1 MRYSKEDI
9 EQLLKEQFKREL
21 EKDTS
26 DLDEL
31 SNRLVGIL
39 VNNNLLVAKLIDKTF
54 KATNRMRVSNLV
66 HGVGIADVKVTSSE
80 DKSAYETWR
89 HMLRRSYSIEYKTR
103 KPSYENCTV
112 AEEWLTFS
120 NFLKFYKDN
129 YKEGF
134 HLDKDILVKGNK
146 IYAKETCCFVPVA
159 LNGIIVNIEGVGV
172 NFDKEKRKFRAGIS
186 IKGKQKNLGY
196 YATIEDAM
204 AAYKKAKKKYVIDS
218 ANEYLNTGDIDE
230 RIANALKDRVMTW

>member
-1 MRYSKEDI
+1 MKYSKENV
-9 EQLLKEQFKREL
+9 EQLLKEKFKREL
-21 EKDTS
+21 EKETS

-31 SNRLVGIL
+31 SNRLVSML

-54 KATNRMRVSNLV
+54 KATTRMRVSNLV
-66 HGVGIADVKVTSSE
+66 HGVGNMDVKMTSE
-80 DKSAYETWR
+80 LKGAYETWR
-89 HMLRRSYSIEYKTR
+89 HMLRRSYANEYKDR

-112 AEEWLTFS
+112 SEEWLTFS